1 MDIKLLISKGMKKVL
16 NPPAL
21 RNCHIDST
29 AKVCSKSELNSVT
42 LGKYSYIGN
51 DCFMSNVEIGA
62 FCSIADRVCI
72 GGAGHPI
79 ERVSSSPVFH
89 KGNNILKKNFQLFEY
104 KHTLKT
110 TIENDV
116 WIGIRAIIKAG
127 VTIHNGAVVGAGSV
141 VTHDVPAYEIWG
153 GNPAKFIRRRF
164 DEEVSS
170 KLEMLSWWTWSEKD
184 IAKYSEYFE
193 KSDELIEKCKQDG
206 WMI

>member
-1 MDIKLLISKGMKKVL
+1 MNIKLLFAKGLKKIL

-29 AKVCSKSELNSVT
+29 ARICPKSELNTVT
-42 LGKYSYIGN
+42 MGKYSYVGN
-51 DCFMSNVEIGA
+51 DCFMGNVEIGA

-89 KGNNILKKNFQLFEY
+89 EGDNVLGVNFQSFSYE
-104 KHTLKT
+104 HTPKT

-116 WIGIRAIIKAG
+116 WIGLGSIVKAG

-141 VTHDVPAYEIWG
+141 VTHDIPAYEIWA
-153 GNPAKFIRRRF
+153 GNPARKIRDRF
-164 DEEVSS
+164 DKVIVEKIE
-170 KLEMLSWWTWSEKD
+170 KTEWWS
-184 IAKYSEYFE
+184 
-193 KSDELIEKCKQDG
+193 KSDGEIKEMSKQFGDVDAFIG
-206 WMI
+206 GKE

>member
-1 MDIKLLISKGMKKVL
+1 MNIKLLFAKGLKKIL

-21 RNCHIDST
+21 RDCQIDQT
-29 AKVCSKSELNSVT
+29 ACVCSKSELNKVT

-51 DCFMSNVEIGA
+51 DCFMGNVEIGA

-89 KGNNILKKNFQLFEY
+89 EGNNILGVNFQSFSY
-104 KHTLKT
+104 RHTEKT

-116 WIGIRAIIKAG
+116 WIGIGTIIKAG

-141 VTHDVPAYEIWG
+141 VTHDVPAYEIWA
-153 GNPAKFIRRRF
+153 GNPAKKIRDRF
-164 DEEVSS
+164 DKETAERIE
-170 KLEMLSWWTWSEKD
+170 KTEWW
-184 IAKYSEYFE
+184 IR
-193 KSDELIEKCKQDG
+193 SDEEIKELSKQFDDVIAFIG
-206 WMI
+206 GKE

>member
-1 MDIKLLISKGMKKVL
+1 MGLKLLLAKGLKKLL

-51 DCFMSNVEIGA
+51 DCFMVNVDIEA

-79 ERVSSSPVFH
+79 ERVSSSPIFH
-89 KGNNILKKNFQLFEY
+89 EGNNVLGVNFQSFPYE
-104 KHTLKT
+104 HTPKT

-116 WIGIRAIIKAG
+116 WVGLGAIIKAG

-141 VTHDVPAYEIWG
+141 VTHDVPAYEIWA
-153 GNPAKFIRRRF
+153 GNPAKKIRDRF
-164 DEEVSS
+164 DKEIADRIE
-170 KLEMLSWWTWSEKD
+170 KTGWWN
-184 IAKYSEYFE
+184 
-193 KSDELIEKCKQDG
+193 KSDEEIKELSKQFDDVSAFVG
-206 WMI
+206 GKE